1 MQSMHGPRII
11 KQESDWRDVRR
22 PQVAMHCNCHVF

>member
-1 MQSMHGPRII
+1 MGIVI
-11 KQESDWRDVRR
+11 KGDKAWCSVRR